1 MAARHGADAIG
12 LVFYPRSP
20 RAMNRQQARAIVE
33 ALPPFVNVVA
43 LFVDPEEADVR
54 GTLSDLAVDTLQFH
68 GNESPDFCM
77 QFGLPYLKA
86 IPMAEPGSAEPLMA
100 EHSRAQ
106 GFLLDSH
113 GLGAV
118 GGTGRT
124 FDWRKAP
131 AGDRLILAGGLHAG
145 NVGEAIRTVR
155 PYAVDVS
162 SGVEAAPGVKDAKK
176 TAAFIQEVNHVQFS
190 EAG

>member
-1 MAARHGADAIG
+1 MAARQGADAIG

-20 RAMNRQQARAIVE
+20 RAVNRQQARAIVE

-54 GTLSDLAVDTLQFH
+54 GTLNDLPVDTLQFH
-68 GNESPDFCM
+68 GNESPGFCM

-86 IPMAEPGSAEPLMA
+86 IPMAEPGSAQPLMA
-100 EHSRAQ
+100 EHSHAQ

-124 FDWRKAP
+124 FDWQKAP
-131 AGDRLILAGGLHAG
+131 VGDRLILAGGLHAG

-162 SGVEAAPGVKDAKK
+162 SGVEAASGVKDAKK